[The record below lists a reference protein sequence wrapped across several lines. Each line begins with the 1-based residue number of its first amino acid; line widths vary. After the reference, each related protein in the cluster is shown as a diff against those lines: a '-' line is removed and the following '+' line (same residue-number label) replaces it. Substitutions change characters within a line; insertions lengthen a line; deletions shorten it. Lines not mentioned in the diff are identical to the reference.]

1 MKDMI
6 LGSQGVNSSEIGNR
20 SEEMPRGALTK
31 EIILAR
37 VLKLKYD
44 LYSEKYLK
52 FSDNEKASANEM
64 LNSVLDILDEY
75 RY

>member
-6 LGSQGVNSSEIGNR
+6 PGSQEVNSSEIGSR

-64 LNSVLDILDEY
+64 LDSVLDILDEY

>member
-1 MKDMI
+1 MRDMI
-6 LGSQGVNSSEIGNR
+6 VGSQEMNSSKIGNR
-20 SEEMPRGALTK
+20 SKEMPRGALTK
-31 EIILAR
+31 EIILAK

-44 LYSEKYLK
+44 LYSEKYSK

-64 LNSVLDILDEY
+64 LDSVLDILNEY

>member
-1 MKDMI
+1 MKDMT
-6 LGSQGVNSSEIGNR
+6 LGSQEVNSLEIGSR
-20 SEEMPRGALTK
+20 SEQMPRGPLTK

-64 LNSVLDILDEY
+64 LNNVLDILDEY

>member
-6 LGSQGVNSSEIGNR
+6 RGNQEVNSSEIGNR
-20 SEEMPRGALTK
+20 SKEMPRGALTK
-31 EIILAR
+31 EIIIAK

>member
-1 MKDMI
+1 
-6 LGSQGVNSSEIGNR
+6 
-20 SEEMPRGALTK
+20 MPRGALTK
-31 EIILAR
+31 EIILAK

-44 LYSEKYLK
+44 LYSEKYSK

-64 LNSVLDILDEY
+64 LDSVLDILNEY

>member
-1 MKDMI
+1 MEDMI
-6 LGSQGVNSSEIGNR
+6 RGNQEVNSSGIGNR
-20 SEEMPRGALTK
+20 SKEMSRGVLTK

-64 LNSVLDILDEY
+64 LNNVLDILDEY

>member
-1 MKDMI
+1 
-6 LGSQGVNSSEIGNR
+6 
-20 SEEMPRGALTK
+20 MPRGALTK

-44 LYSEKYLK
+44 LYSEKYFK